1 MDIVYLSG
9 DTLGNSSYFQ
19 NTNYQCA
26 RVLDALDYFS
36 PGFER
41 KFLKYLPV
49 TTVTKIEYVE
59 VLTGDQSISGV
70 CQTP

>member
-41 KFLKYLPV
+41 KFLKYFSG
-49 TTVTKIEYVE
+49 TTVNKIEYIPIT
-59 VLTGDQSISGV
+59 TGGQSATEACPLS
-70 CQTP
+70 